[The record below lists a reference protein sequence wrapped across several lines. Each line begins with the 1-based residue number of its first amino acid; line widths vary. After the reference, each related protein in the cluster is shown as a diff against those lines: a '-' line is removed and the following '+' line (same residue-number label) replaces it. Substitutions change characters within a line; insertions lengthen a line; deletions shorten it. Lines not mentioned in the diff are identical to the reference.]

1 LDIVRGVLRSEDPA
15 RSSLVAERGASESR
29 NRLSVVLLRRFSS
42 LHLQPVATLPVE
54 LPEKGANGA
63 ARRHRLLITQ
73 TEEDAMFASIR
84 RYTPKG
90 PANTQNIND
99 LKRRIEESFLPVVQ
113 DIRGFHSYGVVNC
126 GKDVLSINIFED
138 QQGATESARRAQEF
152 VNRDPL
158 KDQLGKPEILEGE
171 VLILKEA
178 GVGVR

>member
-1 LDIVRGVLRSEDPA
+1 
-15 RSSLVAERGASESR
+15 
-29 NRLSVVLLRRFSS
+29 
-42 LHLQPVATLPVE
+42 
-54 LPEKGANGA
+54 
-63 ARRHRLLITQ
+63 
-73 TEEDAMFASIR
+73 MFASIR